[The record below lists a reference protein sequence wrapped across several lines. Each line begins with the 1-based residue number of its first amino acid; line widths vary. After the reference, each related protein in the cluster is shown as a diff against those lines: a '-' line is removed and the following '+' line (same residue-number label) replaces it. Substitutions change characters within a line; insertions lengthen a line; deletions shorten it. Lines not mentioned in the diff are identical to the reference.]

1 MSADT
6 SLRRR
11 KHRARELSEPFLPAL
26 DGEAHLGLQVIRQD
40 AQDVVALHA
49 FRVLD
54 HRVDRQTAAR
64 EDPRK
69 IMDPRG
75 RRLKGREEPPA
86 GIGVRSHA
94 LSAFLVAIRRFRAS
108 MKSITRVARDVRR
121 RQAKRKAMTL
131 MSLGRAGRAI
141 LDGRV
146 TTTSYIT

>member
-26 DGEAHLGLQVIRQD
+26 DGEAHLALQVIGQD

-54 HRVDRQTAAR
+54 HRVDRVAAAR

-69 IMDPRG
+69 LRDP
-75 RRLKGREEPPA
+75 
-86 GIGVRSHA
+86 
-94 LSAFLVAIRRFRAS
+94 
-108 MKSITRVARDVRR
+108 
-121 RQAKRKAMTL
+121 
-131 MSLGRAGRAI
+131 
-141 LDGRV
+141 
-146 TTTSYIT
+146 